1 MLDLLTNTG
10 LGSCLMILT
19 AFIGIPAA
27 YWWDTKKMPGAV
39 TPGETVRKSN
49 V

>member
-1 MLDLLTNTG
+1 MSADVVVAIV
-10 LGSCLMILT
+10 MIV
-19 AFIGIPAA
+19 AGFIIPAVVIA
-27 YWWDTKKMPGAV
+27 AEAKKMPGAV

>member
-1 MLDLLTNTG
+1 MSADVVVAIV
-10 LGSCLMILT
+10 MIVAGFL
-19 AFIGIPAA
+19 IPAVVIA
-27 YWWDTKKMPGAV
+27 IDAKKMPGAV

>member
-1 MLDLLTNTG
+1 MSADVVVAIV
-10 LGSCLMILT
+10 MIV
-19 AFIGIPAA
+19 AGFVIPTVVIAA
-27 YWWDTKKMPGAV
+27 EAKKMPGAV